1 MEVRLCWSVV
11 LGDWSSET
19 GMAWLSGEDDE

>member
-1 MEVRLCWSVV
+1 MEVGLCWIVV
-11 LGDWSSET
+11 LDDWSSEI